1 MTLVREGMM
10 GVDVRTLFIR
20 EDAISGASII
30 RGTNQLLN
38 QSIIIGITMKKIM
51 TNAWTVTIT
60 L

>member
-1 MTLVREGMM
+1 M
-10 GVDVRTLFIR
+10 GVDVRSLFIR